1 MKVKDVCHKVTEHAD
16 VVNRGESVDQVIA
29 GLASNPAT
37 RAIYV
42 TDDDQRLVGIIS
54 AKKLVN
60 ILGARFVQSDTITA
74 ETAGDLMFEPISV
87 TFDDTLTHAL
97 EVMIHAQ
104 MQELPVIDKKG
115 HVLADLNCFELIAD
129 LQEQQKA
136 A

>member
-1 MKVKDVCHKVTEHAD
+1 
-16 VVNRGESVDQVIA
+16 
-29 GLASNPAT
+29 
-37 RAIYV
+37 
-42 TDDDQRLVGIIS
+42 
-54 AKKLVN
+54 
-60 ILGARFVQSDTITA
+60 
-74 ETAGDLMFEPISV
+74 MFEPISV